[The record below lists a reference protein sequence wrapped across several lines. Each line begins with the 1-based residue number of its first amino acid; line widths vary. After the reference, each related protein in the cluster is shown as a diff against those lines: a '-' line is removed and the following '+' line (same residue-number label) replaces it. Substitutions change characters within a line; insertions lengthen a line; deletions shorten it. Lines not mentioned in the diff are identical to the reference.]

1 MPRCRFFAKVVS
13 LGVIAITIT
22 LACALGAAWWW
33 SGTEGSLA
41 QTLQSLAP
49 QGWLNRLALQAGVPL
64 GELSTRDV
72 TGSLRFGGKIG
83 ALTWQQQT
91 EAPAGKVPEPGLA
104 LDASGLL
111 LQWDAPAL
119 LQGRVK
125 ITQLAVQLLSV
136 NLPSGN
142 EPTAPPQAVL
152 LPLAVNL
159 NFNVQQLEV
168 KGATAVTLGDLQGSY
183 IYDSVTGN
191 MNKGVNGFLHQLV
204 LKSVTLAQGKYQLNA
219 QVQAQAPMALQ
230 ATLEGHV
237 KGVVPDGVAVTALAN
252 AQING
257 SLAGAQA
264 TLDVQAQ
271 VRRENHRA
279 DRPPANA
286 KSLPTLDASVRIRP
300 WAAQPVDSARL
311 VLAQLNLADFWPQ
324 APATSLSGTVQADSK
339 HSKDAKDIKH
349 IKGQDW
355 VADIALT
362 NANPGSWDRQRLPVQ
377 SLKAQVA
384 ADGGTQQQVQGTRWT
399 VSALQAHVGE
409 GELQGQ
415 GRWQGGPGAEPWQGK
430 ITFNRIN
437 PAALYSAMAQARL
450 DGSATAD
457 QQGTGTA
464 FEVKLK
470 SSAGRDAVPAALQ
483 GLSLGDAHAAGQW
496 AGDSLRLSDLTVQA
510 AQAKLQAK
518 GELRIAARSFSGS
531 LDAQF
536 PGGSAGF
543 KGLLKAD
550 EWAFTPSDAKL
561 NMTLAQADVT
571 WGWLKALPKV
581 SQLIATIKPNVA
593 QWAVKGQADV
603 ALDWQGSTRLVN
615 ARLRVPALVLQ
626 PPAKVSAS
634 ARVTATGLRP
644 EPLKFSALQL
654 SAQGPLSALAVA
666 ADGVAEQVPYKVQLG
681 SRGVLSLAASPKESV
696 GGQGAFDMNR
706 LSVQLQDSAHSL
718 AWALQSDST
727 SSTSSTSGTGG
738 TGTTNVSTNTSD
750 HAVQLRWKNGSFE
763 ALPGQLR
770 LVPQDLGSTIAP
782 RLLPGDKAVTLVW
795 NQLVWDTQGL
805 RTQGRLSQLPFSWID
820 WLAGPKAQPLTDLGL
835 SGQLWFDGDWDVFWP
850 SDVRTPVRL
859 SAGIQRQRGT
869 LSMLLDDGSVT
880 ASGQAGAKPVD
891 VGLREASLRVMTVP
905 EASPGAIPRAIPG
918 AISGAMAGTGLQ
930 ARLRWNT
937 DRAGV
942 VDAEVSTVLQA
953 SSAQSG
959 WAWAGNAPLRG
970 TVKAQLPQIGVWSLL
985 APPGWRMKGT
995 LAAQATLSGTKAAPE
1010 WAGQVQA
1017 DQLALRS
1024 VVDGIEF
1031 VNGQLRAN
1039 LNGDNVV
1046 IERFTLEG
1054 AGGAKTGGQLTA
1066 TGSAQWALDRT
1077 IAPPAQPK
1085 RIPRI
1090 DLQVTLDTLR
1100 VSNRA
1105 DRRLVVSG
1113 QAQAQ
1118 LAGAQLKLRGKLRA
1132 DQAAFTLTD
1141 ELTPRLGDDVVV
1153 RGRKLAETRSEL
1165 DTKVTKVIPD
1175 VLLDLDLGENFAVE
1189 GNGLKARLQGTLQV
1203 LSTPAQPLPRLLGE
1217 VRTTSGSYRAY
1228 GVNLNLETGLLRFAG
1243 PYDNPTLDILAIRPN
1258 IPQRVGV
1265 QVTGTAQIPV
1275 LRLYA
1280 EPELPD
1286 TEKLSW
1292 LVLGRSATGPGG
1304 DAAILQQA
1312 AMSLL
1317 GRPGSRL
1324 DGGIAGALGLDDVS
1338 YRSGGVNPD
1347 GSVTTAA
1354 VSLGKRL
1361 SSKLYV
1367 VYGQSL
1373 TSSVGT
1379 VSILYDLSRRLTLR
1393 AKTGE
1398 DNALELVFTV
1408 RYD

>member
-1 MPRCRFFAKVVS
+1 MPRFRFFAKVVS
-13 LGVIAITIT
+13 LGLIGVTIAIILT
-22 LACALGAAWWW
+22 LACALGTAWWW

-64 GELSTRDV
+64 GQLSTRDV

-83 ALTWQQQT
+83 AVHWQQQPET
-91 EAPAGKVPEPGLA
+91 RAGKLSLPGLLPDKLPGLS
-104 LDASGLL
+104 LDASDLL
-111 LQWDAPAL
+111 VQWDTPAL
-119 LQGRVK
+119 LEGRVEIK
-125 ITQLAVQLLSV
+125 QLAAQRLSITV
-136 NLPSGN
+136 PHSN
-142 EPTAPPQAVL
+142 EPTVPPQAVL
-152 LPLAVNL
+152 LPLPVSV
-159 NFNVQQLEV
+159 NFNVEQLEV

-183 IYDSVTGN
+183 IYDSGTGN
-191 MNKGVNGFLHQLV
+191 MNKGINGFLHQLM
-204 LKSVTLAQGKYQLNA
+204 LKSVTLAQGQYQLKA

-230 ATLEGHV
+230 ATLEGRV
-237 KGVVPDGVAVTALAN
+237 KSVVPGGVAVTVLAN
-252 AQING
+252 AAVSG
-257 SLAGAQA
+257 TLAGEQA
-264 TLDVQAQ
+264 TLDAQAQ
-271 VRRENHRA
+271 ARREDQSSSNA
-279 DRPPANA
+279 LKANA
-286 KSLPTLDASVRIRP
+286 HLPVLNATARILP
-300 WAAQPVDSARL
+300 WAVQPVHSAQL
-311 VLAQLNLADFWPQ
+311 ALAQLNLADFWPQ
-324 APATSLSGTVQADSK
+324 APTTSLSGTVRASLK
-339 HSKDAKDIKH
+339 SAKDAKDV
-349 IKGQDW
+349 KGQDW

-362 NANPGSWDRQRLPVQ
+362 NANPGPWDRQRLPVQ
-377 SLKAQVA
+377 SLKAQVSA
-384 ADGGTQQQVQGTRWT
+384 VVDTQQQAQGARWT
-399 VSALQAHVGE
+399 VSALQARAGD

-415 GRWQGGPGAEPWQGK
+415 GRWQDGTGAEPWQGK

-450 DGSATAD
+450 DGSADAV
-457 QQGTGTA
+457 QQGAGTA

-483 GLSLGDAHAAGQW
+483 GFSLGDAHAAGQW
-496 AGDSLRLSDLTVQA
+496 VGDSLRLSDLTLQA
-510 AQAKLQAK
+510 AQAKIQAK
-518 GELRIAARSFSGS
+518 GELHIAARLFSGS

-550 EWAFTPSDAKL
+550 ALSFTPSDAKL
-561 NMTLAQADVT
+561 NITLAQADVT

-581 SQLIATIKPNVA
+581 PQLLATVTPNLA
-593 QWAVKGQADV
+593 QWAVKGQAEV
-603 ALDWQGSTRLVN
+603 ALDWQGINRLVN
-615 ARLRVPALVLQ
+615 ARVSVPILVLQ
-626 PPAKVSAS
+626 PPVNVPANELTSATTNATVS
-634 ARVTATGLRP
+634 ATGLRP

-654 SAQGPLSALAVA
+654 SAQGPLSALAVV
-666 ADGVAEQVPYKVQLG
+666 ADGVAEQAPYKIQLG
-681 SRGVLSLAASPKESV
+681 SSAVLSLAASPKGGG
-696 GGQGAFDMNR
+696 GGQGAVDISR
-706 LSVQLQDSAHSL
+706 LSLQLQDSARSL
-718 AWALQSDST
+718 AWALQS
-727 SSTSSTSGTGG
+727 G
-738 TGTTNVSTNTSD
+738 STNAND
-750 HAVQLRWKNGSFE
+750 RALQLRWKDGSFE

-770 LVPQDLGSTIAP
+770 LVPQDLGGNTAP
-782 RLLPGDKAVTLVW
+782 RLLPGDKAVTLAW
-795 NQLVWDTQGL
+795 DQMLWDTQGL
-805 RTQGRLSQLPFSWID
+805 RTQGRLSQLPLTWID
-820 WLAGPKAQPLTDLGL
+820 WLAGPKAQPLADLGL

-859 SAGIQRQRGT
+859 SAGLQRQRGT
-869 LSMLLDDGSVT
+869 LSVLLDDGSVT

-891 VGLREASLRVMTVP
+891 VGLQEASLRVMTVP
-905 EASPGAIPRAIPG
+905 DAS
-918 AISGAMAGTGLQ
+918 SGASAGSMPGTGLQ

-942 VDAEVSTVLQA
+942 VDAEASTVLQA
-953 SSAQSG
+953 SPGQSG
-959 WAWAGNAPLRG
+959 WAWVNNAPVRG

-995 LAAQATLSGTKAAPE
+995 LAAQATLGGTRAAPQ

-1054 AGGAKTGGQLTA
+1054 TGGAKTGGQLTA

-1077 IAPPAQPK
+1077 ITLPAQPK

-1090 DLQVTLDTLR
+1090 DLQVTLDKLR

-1153 RGRKLAETRSEL
+1153 RGRKLAATSSEP
-1165 DTKVTKVIPD
+1165 DIKVAKVIPD
-1175 VLLDLDLGENFAVE
+1175 VLLDLDLGESFAVE
-1189 GNGLKARLQGTLQV
+1189 GSGLKARLQGTLQV
-1203 LSTPAQPLPRLLGE
+1203 ISTPAQPLPRLLGE

-1258 IPQRVGV
+1258 ITQRVGV
-1265 QVTGTAQIPV
+1265 QVTGTALVPV

-1317 GRPGSRL
+1317 GRPGSRM
-1324 DGGIAGALGLDDVS
+1324 DGGIAGALGLDEVS
-1338 YRSGGVNPD
+1338 YRSGGVNSD

-1354 VSLGKRL
+1354 VSVGKRL

-1379 VSILYDLSRRLTLR
+1379 VSILYELSRRLTLR